1 MTEPNTPT
9 STLPDDTSQSSSN
22 SSHITLSPSVV
33 SLSSS
38 SQDDLSSTSESSE
51 IQQDSFPSTSHSGEL
66 ARNLHI
72 HSGHQVSSSMI
83 SKIHALWHLAG
94 LSYPAIAAKTHI
106 SLSTVYRIGH
116 LPSPL
121 ERKPRLGHP
130 FLLRCVQR
138 KKLISLTTSSAS
150 NRYKPLSEIAFLAG
164 IQASSQ
170 TLQCSFANEG
180 YHRSVAWKKPFL
192 SPKTKTVS

>member
-83 SKIHALWHLAG
+83 SKIHAL
-94 LSYPAIAAKTHI
+94 
-106 SLSTVYRIGH
+106 
-116 LPSPL
+116 
-121 ERKPRLGHP
+121 
-130 FLLRCVQR
+130 
-138 KKLISLTTSSAS
+138 
-150 NRYKPLSEIAFLAG
+150 
-164 IQASSQ
+164 
-170 TLQCSFANEG
+170 
-180 YHRSVAWKKPFL
+180 
-192 SPKTKTVS
+192 